1 MVRAFAVLAALLTVT
16 PAMAAAQ
23 PPSSSLSATPAT
35 TVAASFAREAS
46 RVAALQPADPAPAP
60 LRKRQG
66 SFLRRRPV
74 LSGLLIGAVAGTAIA
89 AGAWGNEGAFVGFY
103 GGAGTGAA
111 TGWLLSR

>member
-16 PAMAAAQ
+16 PAIAAAEPQ
-23 PPSSSLSATPAT
+23 PPSSSPTAAT

-46 RVAALQPADPAPAP
+46 RVAALQPADPAPA
-60 LRKRQG
+60 RKRQG
-66 SFLRRRPV
+66 SFLRRRPI
-74 LSGLLIGAVAGTAIA
+74 LSGLLIGALAGTAIA

-103 GGAGTGAA
+103 GGAAAGAT

>member
-1 MVRAFAVLAALLTVT
+1 MVRAFAVLTALLTVT

-23 PPSSSLSATPAT
+23 PQSPSSSTAAT
-35 TVAASFAREAS
+35 TIAASFAREAS

-60 LRKRQG
+60 ARKRQG
-66 SFLRRRPV
+66 SFVRRRPV

-103 GGAGTGAA
+103 GGAGAGAA

>member
-1 MVRAFAVLAALLTVT
+1 MVRAFAVTAALLMIT
-16 PAMAAAQ
+16 PGIAAAQ
-23 PPSSSLSATPAT
+23 PQLPSSAATGAP

-46 RVAALQPADPAPAP
+46 RVAAVQPTDPAPAP
-60 LRKRQG
+60 ARKRLR
-66 SFLRRRPV
+66 SFFRRRPV

-103 GGAGTGAA
+103 GGAAAGAT

>member
-16 PAMAAAQ
+16 PAIAAAEPQ
-23 PPSSSLSATPAT
+23 PPSSSPRAVT

-60 LRKRQG
+60 GRKRQG

-103 GGAGTGAA
+103 GGAGAGAA

>member
-16 PAMAAAQ
+16 PAMPAAQ
-23 PPSSSLSATPAT
+23 PQSSSLATPAT

-46 RVAALQPADPAPAP
+46 RVAALQPTDPAPA
-60 LRKRQG
+60 RKRQG

-74 LSGLLIGAVAGTAIA
+74 LSGLLIGAAAGTAIA
-89 AGAWGNEGAFVGFY
+89 AGAFGNEGAFVGFY
-103 GGAGTGAA
+103 GGAGAGAA